1 MTKPGYMAEGKKFK
15 RGYGK
20 AAPRKASL
28 RYLIFFLY
36 AIYPKLTQILMPMI
50 PLLLIQF
57 EESQSIVRR
66 VLSQVVRRSL
76 PLEMIQTGL
85 ALGNGARQAGKED
98 RREAGKRVMKVV
110 KHMMF

>member
-1 MTKPGYMAEGKKFK
+1 
-15 RGYGK
+15 
-20 AAPRKASL
+20 
-28 RYLIFFLY
+28 
-36 AIYPKLTQILMPMI
+36 MPMI

-66 VLSQVVRRSL
+66 VLSQVAILLTGLNSA
-76 PLEMIQTGL
+76 LEMIQTGL

-110 KHMMF
+110 KHMKF